1 MSAPV
6 ERPIR
11 AAWLALVAVAAV
23 WTWMFLTVRY
33 NYGGNWT
40 GLFCI
45 RASMPVPAF
54 LKTEKLYIFPN
65 SEGYDGQVYH
75 LIAHDPWMRKG
86 SADAIPDVS
95 FRYQRIFVPAL
106 AWTVAFG
113 QDRWIHAAYFAV
125 ILAFVFLGVYW
136 TARFAVRIGRPALWG
151 LVFLL
156 APAVIVSI
164 DRMTVDIALAAFAV
178 GFALYADKFSW
189 KVFLILMCAVLTRE
203 TAAPIIAGYVVYLL
217 TRRRFMHGLLA
228 ASTALPAAAWYV
240 YLSRLKRSPAPDY
253 MDWIPFAGFADRVL
267 HPTLR
272 SIPTLKSSTAVVL
285 DYAALLGIA
294 IAMILAIRL
303 VYKRRWDARACAIY
317 ALALAVIFLRSRSV
331 WEDVYAFG
339 RVFSPL
345 LLLTASDELRANPW
359 LACLPMFLVDTRVSL
374 DLVAQIQGVLHGI
387 AGF

>member
-1 MSAPV
+1 MKAV
-6 ERPIR
+6 
-11 AAWLALVAVAAV
+11 WLALIAVAAV

-54 LKTEKLYIFPN
+54 LKAEKLYIFPN

-86 SADAIPDVS
+86 SADAIADVS

-106 AWTVAFG
+106 AWMVAFG

-125 ILAFVFLGVYW
+125 ILMFVFLGVYW
-136 TARFAVRIGRPALWG
+136 TARFAVGIGRPALWG
-151 LVFLL
+151 LAFLL

-164 DRMTVDIALAAFAV
+164 DRMTVDIALAAFAM
-178 GFALYADKFSW
+178 GFALYGDKFSW
-189 KVFLILMCAVLTRE
+189 KVLLILTCAVLTRE
-203 TAAPIIAGYVVYLL
+203 TAAPIIAGYAIYLL

-228 ASTALPAAAWYV
+228 AATALPAAAWYV

-253 MDWIPFAGFADRVL
+253 MDWIPLAGFADRVL
-267 HPTLR
+267 HPTLS
-272 SIPTLKSSTAVVL
+272 SIATFKSATAVLL
-285 DYAALLGIA
+285 DYAALLGVA

-303 VYKRRWDARACAIY
+303 AYQRRWDPRACAIY
-317 ALALAVIFLRSRSV
+317 ALAGALLFVRSRSV

-345 LLLTASDELRANPW
+345 LLLTMLDELRANPW
-359 LACLPMFLVDTRVSL
+359 LACLPMFLTDTRVSL
-374 DLVAQIQGVLHGI
+374 DLVSQVRGVLHGI
-387 AGF
+387 IGL